1 MSVLEEKEVILP
13 PQFNRDTMYSVLKQC
28 INESLVPT
36 CKKIIFNLEHLSF
49 IEPSG
54 LTILSNTIEWLQLNK
69 CDVSIKFKRYTS
81 SSPTSENK
89 KVMQFLNDIEFFSE
103 YMDVEISEPL
113 GKRRN
118 TCPLELINYKD
129 SVSWVRNSFIPWI
142 GGILNVNVADLD
154 YLQISLEEIFNNIA
168 DHSTVGTACIS
179 AQYFPRAEEIKI
191 CVSDFGVGIPM
202 SLRKKFPQLS
212 DSELLKKATDF
223 GVSSENQPH
232 NRGAGIGNI
241 IKAITNDNLGV
252 VHLHSNNG
260 IITASNNN
268 MSCSQEKSF
277 YPGTFYEFNIDAKI
291 ARKVNNPEEE
301 FVW

>member
-1 MSVLEEKEVILP
+1 
-13 PQFNRDTMYSVLKQC
+13 
-28 INESLVPT
+28 
-36 CKKIIFNLEHLSF
+36 
-49 IEPSG
+49 
-54 LTILSNTIEWLQLNK
+54 NTIEWLQLNK

-277 YPGTFYEFNIDAKI
+277 YPGTFYEFNIDAKL

>member
-1 MSVLEEKEVILP
+1 MEEKEVILP
-13 PQFNRDTMYSVLKQC
+13 PHFNRDTMYSVLKQC

-36 CKKIIFNLEHLSF
+36 YKKIIFNLEHLRF

-69 CDVSIKFKRYTS
+69 CDVSIQFKRYTS

-129 SVSWVRNSFIPWI
+129 SVNWVRNSFIPWI

-168 DHSTVGTACIS
+168 DHSTVRTACIS

-191 CVSDFGVGIPM
+191 CVSDFGVGIPA
-202 SLRKKFPQLS
+202 SLRKKFPDLS
-212 DSELLKKATDF
+212 DSELMKKATDF

-252 VHLHSNNG
+252 VHLHS
-260 IITASNNN
+260 
-268 MSCSQEKSF
+268 
-277 YPGTFYEFNIDAKI
+277 
-291 ARKVNNPEEE
+291 
-301 FVW
+301 